1 MRDHPV
7 KTELFIPEARAP
19 HVTVREEDVQLVLS
33 TAAEIHLTGESL
45 QELERAAVEAAG
57 HAPGSVVV
65 RAGRPLRM
73 LAIIHD
79 VDREP
84 SWREDWIVAATR
96 AVFREAHWRGLTRIA
111 MPLLGTVHGRLAPQR
126 AAELLATVLERP
138 DVARPET
145 LWLEGADAD
154 VVEWLRDRLT

>member
-1 MRDHPV
+1 MVAPLE
-7 KTELFIPEARAP
+7 TGLFIPEDREP
-19 HVTVREEDVQLVLS
+19 HVVVCEEDVQLVLS
-33 TAAEIHLTGESL
+33 IAPDLHLSGESL
-45 QELERAAVEAAG
+45 QELERAAIGTAG

-65 RAGRPLRM
+65 QGGRPMRL

-84 SWREDWIVAATR
+84 SWCEDWIVAATR
-96 AVFREAHWRGLTRIA
+96 AVFREADWRGLTRIA
-111 MPLLGTVHGRLAPQR
+111 MPLLGTVHGQLAPQR

-138 DVARPET
+138 DVVRPET

-154 VVEWLRDRLT
+154 AVGWLRDRLQ